1 MFDKLIKRITGMLS
15 LTIKKADLVLGIELL
30 NKIVGE
36 DLKTEN
42 DALIAFLKDGK
53 NTKPVVEAIAV
64 INSTVKSERD
74 AIKYI
79 GESYA
84 ILEELGKSL
93 LDITMENFGK
103 VVVRDNMSAKEVA
116 IYSLMETYNF
126 LVGAHSDLLIFAAFS
141 STEDKGYIYNKKDE
155 FLRITLKEYR
165 RAMKELSTKSVKRTI
180 KDIDSL
186 TDVIVT
192 ANPELLNDI
201 TSPSD
206 RKLMLPRNNFD
217 GNPLVI
223 FGKWWVDIKVSR
235 AEKLEY
241 DAKLLKL
248 KLNALREQAENGGV
262 SFELSKQIAYYET
275 KITEI
280 DKKIID
286 LLGE

>member
-1 MFDKLIKRITGMLS
+1 MGVLS
-15 LTIKKADLVLGIELL
+15 LTVKKADLVLGIELL
-30 NKIVGE
+30 NKVVGE

-42 DALIAFLKDGK
+42 DGLVAFLKDGK
-53 NTKPVVEAIAV
+53 NTKQVVEAIAV
-64 INSTVKSERD
+64 INSTVKTEKD

-93 LDITMENFGK
+93 LELTMENFGK

-126 LVGAHSDLLIFAAFS
+126 LVGAHSDLLVFAVFS
-141 STEDKGYIYNKKDE
+141 SSEDKGYIYKKKDE

-165 RAMKELSTKSVKRTI
+165 NAMKELSAKSVKKTI
-180 KDIDSL
+180 KDIDGL
-186 TDVIVT
+186 TDVIIT
-192 ANPELLNDI
+192 ANPELLNEI

-206 RKLMLPRNNFD
+206 RKLVLPRNNFD
-217 GNPLVI
+217 GNPLVF

-241 DAKLLKL
+241 DAKLVKL

-262 SFELSKQIAYYET
+262 SFELSKQIAYYEAKVT
-275 KITEI
+275 AI
-280 DKKIID
+280 DKEIID